1 MQKPE
6 KRDGAP
12 APAQRGL
19 EPIRK
24 RSARHAELWTDNCLK
39 WPEMIYQRGRRG

>member
-1 MQKPE
+1 MQKRE
-6 KRDGAP
+6 KRDRAP

-24 RSARHAELWTDNCLK
+24 RSARHALLQETK
-39 WPEMIYQRGRRG
+39 Y